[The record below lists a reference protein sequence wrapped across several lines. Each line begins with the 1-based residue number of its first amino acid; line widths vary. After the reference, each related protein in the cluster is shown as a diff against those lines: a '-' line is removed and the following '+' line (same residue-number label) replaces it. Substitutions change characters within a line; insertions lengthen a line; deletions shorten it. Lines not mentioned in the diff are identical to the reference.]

1 MKKETLRI
9 KLMEMIT
16 DEVIEYA
23 GKITNLLDLK
33 N

>member
-16 DEVIEYA
+16 DEVVEYV
-23 GKITNLLDLK
+23 GNITNL
-33 N
+33 NF